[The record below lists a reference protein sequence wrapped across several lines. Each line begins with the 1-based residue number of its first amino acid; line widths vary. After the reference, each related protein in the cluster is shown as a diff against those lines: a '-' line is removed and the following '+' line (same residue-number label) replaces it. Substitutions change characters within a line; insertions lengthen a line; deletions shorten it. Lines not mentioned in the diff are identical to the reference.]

1 MKAIPILRD
10 DVLKSV
16 YFIVCLAQDQSGSS
30 MHGSLTSKGDLMGG
44 IFDRW
49 INTFPEAII
58 FNKQILADISNGHD
72 VQIISDFY
80 SYNPMIAGIA
90 PDVIGLRVD
99 GRVIPFVQFVDR
111 WVPVKGAPQIE
122 IKTFK
127 KPQKMVSLRNQG
139 YDGEYL
145 VMVESDFR
153 IDYLVPFFDKSV
165 FDSEIYNEIK
175 MDDKHFVVSN
185 VLGTL
190 KRFPEVDNS
199 FDQIGTV
206 SLLRITN
213 SDDFMANSTHCE
225 GRVSVRRVSKIEEV
239 TSGRV
244 RTNIDVPLAD
254 VVDLLSN
261 GLYRFNENWYD
272 CVIDGIPCFTRG
284 TASHK
289 TRCLDIQVSNLDKIK
304 VVKKTQSAFYVYAEE
319 MGSLNL
325 VSLEKGKLYK
335 VSCDTLDRESNDGDE
350 YFYQKEL
357 LNYIPSREKELK
369 QKLSKFIK

>member
-1 MKAIPILRD
+1 
-10 DVLKSV
+10 
-16 YFIVCLAQDQSGSS
+16 
-30 MHGSLTSKGDLMGG
+30 
-44 IFDRW
+44 
-49 INTFPEAII
+49 
-58 FNKQILADISNGHD
+58 
-72 VQIISDFY
+72 
-80 SYNPMIAGIA
+80 
-90 PDVIGLRVD
+90 
-99 GRVIPFVQFVDR
+99 
-111 WVPVKGAPQIE
+111 
-122 IKTFK
+122 
-127 KPQKMVSLRNQG
+127 
-139 YDGEYL
+139 
-145 VMVESDFR
+145 
-153 IDYLVPFFDKSV
+153 
-165 FDSEIYNEIK
+165 

-199 FDQIGTV
+199 FNQIGTV

-244 RTNIDVPLAD
+244 KTDIDVPLAD

-261 GLYRFNENWYD
+261 GLYRFNGNWYD
-272 CVIDGIPCFTRG
+272 CVVDGIPCFIKG
-284 TASHK
+284 TTSHK
-289 TRCLDIQVSNLDKIK
+289 TRCLDIQVSNLDKIR

-369 QKLSKFIK
+369 QILSKFIK